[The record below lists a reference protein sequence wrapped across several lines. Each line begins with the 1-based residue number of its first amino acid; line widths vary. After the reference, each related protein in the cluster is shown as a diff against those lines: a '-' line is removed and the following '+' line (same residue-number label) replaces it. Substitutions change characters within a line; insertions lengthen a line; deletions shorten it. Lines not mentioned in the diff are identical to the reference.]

1 MSCGVPCKVF
11 RDTAPFGY
19 GTYSIQAGHV
29 MGDRE
34 YPSVLTQSAVFFY
47 DSSGQVQQAD
57 IRFHARLLAVD
68 VYPLMVVEVCTDI
81 FLTQIAHIGE

>member
-1 MSCGVPCKVF
+1 MAALVPCKVF

-29 MGDRE
+29 MGDRKN
-34 YPSVLTQSAVFFY
+34 PSVLTQSAVFFY

-57 IRFHARLLAVD
+57 IRFHTRLLAVD

-81 FLTQIAHIGE
+81 FLSQIAHIGE

>member
-1 MSCGVPCKVF
+1 MSSLMPCKVF

-34 YPSVLTQSAVFFY
+34 NPSVLTQSAVFFY

-57 IRFHARLLAVD
+57 IRSS
-68 VYPLMVVEVCTDI
+68 
-81 FLTQIAHIGE
+81 GG

>member
-1 MSCGVPCKVF
+1 MPCKVF

-19 GTYSIQAGHV
+19 GTYSTQAGHV

-34 YPSVLTQSAVFFY
+34 NPSVLTQPAVFFY

-57 IRFHARLLAVD
+57 IRFHARFLAVD
-68 VYPLMVVEVCTDI
+68 VYPLMVVEVCTDV

>member
-1 MSCGVPCKVF
+1 MSSLVPCKVF

-47 DSSGQVQQAD
+47 DSSGQVQ
-57 IRFHARLLAVD
+57 
-68 VYPLMVVEVCTDI
+68 
-81 FLTQIAHIGE
+81 